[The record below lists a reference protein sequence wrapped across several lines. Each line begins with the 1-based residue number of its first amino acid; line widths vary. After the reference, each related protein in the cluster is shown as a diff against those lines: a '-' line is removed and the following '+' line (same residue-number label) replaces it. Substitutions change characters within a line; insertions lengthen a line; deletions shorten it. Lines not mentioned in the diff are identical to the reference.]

1 MDEQQEP
8 NLYSPEVMRFLERKW
23 VKIIGLIVVMLILG
37 YAGYMG
43 GPP

>member
-8 NLYSPEVMRFLERKW
+8 NLYSPEVMRFFDRKW
-23 VKIIGLIVVMLILG
+23 VRIGGIVIIFLVMC